1 MLAWSERGAGKE
13 KGQLFRLRRAQP
25 TSTNVGA
32 LRTEAMHHSAVLGS
46 QARFEVLDTV
56 QCNPL
61 CPRYDRGRIDRALVR
76 MDGRIPGGTRQNDDL
91 ETGIM
96 GATAATF

>member
-1 MLAWSERGAGKE
+1 MLAWSERGAGAGKE

-32 LRTEAMHHSAVLGS
+32 LRTMHSAVLGS
-46 QARFEVLDTV
+46 QDRFEVLDTV

-61 CPRYDRGRIDRALVR
+61 CPRYARGRIDRALVR
-76 MDGRIPGGTRQNDDL
+76 MDGRIPRGTRQNDGL

-96 GATAATF
+96 GATAVTF